1 VLVLRLASYG
11 LCEAPP
17 LIDNLE
23 PEPIRS
29 GHVAAHLFLADAG
42 RRNRFARPP
51 LYTLRYQ
58 GFAQRVARSA
68 GVPCDPQGDSD
79 PPLRAGSDLWIAW
92 RDARPHLK
100 PRIATVLG
108 RQPRSEVIGKLDD
121 YLAEGVALRNIVMS
135 GEPIDLATES
145 AQFRD
150 WDAAITKL
158 LRHLSL
164 RDRSHFRTLDR
175 FEGQHPALQ
184 TPDPERSHLE
194 MMWNEKL
201 RRLREIIARVQE

>member
-1 VLVLRLASYG
+1 M
-11 LCEAPP
+11 
-17 LIDNLE
+17 
-23 PEPIRS
+23 
-29 GHVAAHLFLADAG
+29 
-42 RRNRFARPP
+42 
-51 LYTLRYQ
+51 
-58 GFAQRVARSA
+58 
-68 GVPCDPQGDSD
+68 SD
-79 PPLRAGSDLWIAW
+79 ES
-92 RDARPHLK
+92 
-100 PRIATVLG
+100 
-108 RQPRSEVIGKLDD
+108 
-121 YLAEGVALRNIVMS
+121 
-135 GEPIDLATES
+135 IDLATEG

>member
-1 VLVLRLASYG
+1 MWLLTSFWRTL
-11 LCEAPP
+11 
-17 LIDNLE
+17 
-23 PEPIRS
+23 
-29 GHVAAHLFLADAG
+29 VAATVLLG
-42 RRNRFARPP
+42 L
-51 LYTLRYQ
+51 LYI
-58 GFAQRVARSA
+58 
-68 GVPCDPQGDSD
+68 PSD
-79 PPLRAGSDLWIAW
+79 IKGLPNALRAPLGFLVTHKETLILLYALALTLWIAW

-175 FEGQHPALQ
+175 FEGQRSEEHTSELQ
-184 TPDPERSHLE
+184 SRRDLVCRLLLE
-194 MMWNEKL
+194 KKKKINK
-201 RRLREIIARVQE
+201 

>member
-1 VLVLRLASYG
+1 MWLLTSFWRTL
-11 LCEAPP
+11 
-17 LIDNLE
+17 
-23 PEPIRS
+23 
-29 GHVAAHLFLADAG
+29 VAAIVLLGLFYIPSDVKGLPNALRVPLGFLVTYKEALILLYALA
-42 RRNRFARPP
+42 
-51 LYTLRYQ
+51 LT
-58 GFAQRVARSA
+58 
-68 GVPCDPQGDSD
+68 
-79 PPLRAGSDLWIAW
+79 LWIAW

-108 RQPRSEVIGKLDD
+108 RQPRSELIGTLDD

-135 GEPIDLATES
+135 DEPIDLATES

-175 FEGQHPALQ
+175 FEGQQPALQ
-184 TPDPERSHLE
+184 TPDPERRHLE

>member
-1 VLVLRLASYG
+1 
-11 LCEAPP
+11 
-17 LIDNLE
+17 
-23 PEPIRS
+23 
-29 GHVAAHLFLADAG
+29 VAAHLV
-42 RRNRFARPP
+42 
-51 LYTLRYQ
+51 T
-58 GFAQRVARSA
+58 RVAAIVLLGLFYIPSDVKGLPNALR
-68 GVPCDPQGDSD
+68 VPLGF
-79 PPLRAGSDLWIAW
+79 LVTYKEALILLYALALTLWIAW

-100 PRIATVLG
+100 PLIVTALG
-108 RQPRSEVIGKLDD
+108 RPSRSKVIGELDD

-135 GEPIDLATES
+135 DEPIDLATES

-150 WDAAITKL
+150 WDAAVTKL

-164 RDRSHFRTLDR
+164 RERSYFRTLDR
-175 FEGQHPALQ
+175 FEGQHPARQ